1 MKTLAVLSLFAELAL
16 SYSFVASQPGI
27 KNTHFLERRQ
37 QSGGAN
43 PGGPLNCPFNPDHVF
58 PTPVNDQFPYNSAK
72 GGKPGKGIGGYLVP
86 AIGDE
91 AHKFIAPTD
100 RDIRGPCPGLNA
112 AANHGFIA
120 RDGITNYTELVDAVQ
135 NVYNMGYDLANFLAV
150 FSIFIADG
158 DLITKKLSIGCD
170 ATTRTSFNPVLTG
183 SQPGLDGHN
192 KFEADSSLTRNDFF
206 LGKGD
211 NFNFNGTLFSM
222 MTETTGGT
230 FDLEGLAKFRYERYV
245 QSRRDNPN
253 FFFGPLG
260 VFTHGAASFVYELF
274 PSGTEGYV
282 PNLQNTAAFFGAQQ
296 EADGTW
302 SHVPERI
309 PENWTTRQKPYSLL
323 DVGGQILSMYSK
335 YPVGFGGNVNG
346 KFIGLDFPPYIEGGN
361 LIAAKPSDY
370 ACLLYQLVAGPIP
383 SSLNG
388 IITPTVT
395 ALQFVLTAIGGESF
409 TNLGCPIPLTK

>member
-1 MKTLAVLSLFAELAL
+1 MGKASIGIFLVPHQFGIVLFRNTCASVSSEMKTLAVLCLFAELAF

-27 KNTHFLERRQ
+27 KNTHFLARRQ

-43 PGGPLNCPFNPDHVF
+43 PGGPLNCPFNPDHIF
-58 PTPVNDQFPYNSAK
+58 PTPVTDQFPYNSAK

-158 DLITKKLSIGCD
+158 DLVTKKLSIGCD

-183 SQPGLDGHN
+183 SQPGLVGHN

-211 NFNFNGTLFSM
+211 NFNFNGTLFGM
-222 MTETTGGT
+222 MTETTGNFRFGGSGKVQIR
-230 FDLEGLAKFRYERYV
+230 EIRAKQKRQPQFLLRAARRVY
-245 QSRRDNPN
+245 SRRSLICLPTLCWSHSVELEWNHHADSNSTAIRTY
-253 FFFGPLG
+253 GHWRG
-260 VFTHGAASFVYELF
+260 VVHE
-274 PSGTEGYV
+274 SGMSDSIDEVRGDLRVSVNTRDVLIFV
-282 PNLQNTAAFFGAQQ
+282 PN
-296 EADGTW
+296 
-302 SHVPERI
+302 
-309 PENWTTRQKPYSLL
+309 
-323 DVGGQILSMYSK
+323 
-335 YPVGFGGNVNG
+335 
-346 KFIGLDFPPYIEGGN
+346 
-361 LIAAKPSDY
+361 
-370 ACLLYQLVAGPIP
+370 
-383 SSLNG
+383 
-388 IITPTVT
+388 
-395 ALQFVLTAIGGESF
+395 
-409 TNLGCPIPLTK
+409 